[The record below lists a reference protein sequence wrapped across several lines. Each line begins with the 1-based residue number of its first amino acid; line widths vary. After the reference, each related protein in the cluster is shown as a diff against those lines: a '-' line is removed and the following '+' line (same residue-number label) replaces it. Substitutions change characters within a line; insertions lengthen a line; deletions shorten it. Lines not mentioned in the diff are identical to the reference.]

1 MVLDGENNPTSS
13 REKSEQLRSSSGAT
27 LPVWPTTP
35 QCTNLC
41 SFVLGSPTIRLPS
54 GHRPRLRSYGT
65 SLSGG
70 QKDLLPVDKKIW
82 WGIMAPL
89 VGHNGSFG
97 GA

>member
-1 MVLDGENNPTSS
+1 MVLDGEDNPTSS
-13 REKSEQLRSSSGAT
+13 REKSEQLRSSSSGAT

-54 GHRPRLRSYGT
+54 GHRPRLRSYGA

-70 QKDLLPVDKKIW
+70 QKELLW
-82 WGIMAPL
+82 WGIIAPL
-89 VGHNGSFG
+89 VGHNGSSG